1 MQEHTKT
8 KSRQRQK
15 HKNAKQTNIMQQLHT
30 NTIQQIHKSTK
41 QQRLTVKLRP
51 AQKYNAINCNCEGD
65 KILGGA
71 RHNVTK
77 GGSL

>member
-15 HKNAKQTNIMQQLHT
+15 HLNTKQTNTMQQLHT
-30 NTIQQIHKSTK
+30 NTNQQMHKRTK
-41 QQRLTVKLRP
+41 QQRLTVKLQP
-51 AQKYNAINCNCEGD
+51 AQKYNAISCNCEGD

>member
-1 MQEHTKT
+1 MTIAYKYNSTNLQKYKT
-8 KSRQRQK
+8 
-15 HKNAKQTNIMQQLHT
+15 TEV
-30 NTIQQIHKSTK
+30 
-41 QQRLTVKLRP
+41 TVKLLP

>member
-1 MQEHTKT
+1 
-8 KSRQRQK
+8 
-15 HKNAKQTNIMQQLHT
+15 MQQLHT

-51 AQKYNAINCNCEGD
+51 AQKYNAFNRNCEGD

>member
-15 HKNAKQTNIMQQLHT
+15 NTKQTNIMQQLHT

-51 AQKYNAINCNCEGD
+51 AQKYNAINCNCEGE

>member
-15 HKNAKQTNIMQQLHT
+15 HKNTKQTNIMQQLHT
-30 NTIQQIHKSTK
+30 NTIQQIYKSTK

-51 AQKYNAINCNCEGD
+51 AQEYNAIA
-65 KILGGA
+65 I
-71 RHNVTK
+71 VK
-77 GGSL
+77 GIRFSEEHATM

>member
-1 MQEHTKT
+1 M
-8 KSRQRQK
+8 
-15 HKNAKQTNIMQQLHT
+15 HKYNSTN
-30 NTIQQIHKSTK
+30 
-41 QQRLTVKLRP
+41 
-51 AQKYNAINCNCEGD
+51 AQKYKTSKVNCKAAASTEIQCNCNCEGD